1 MQQRRRKFERQPE
14 HFARYRI
21 TQRALDIMATI
32 ARYHVIPTSFL
43 AQLVGGDRRTTESH
57 LQALFHLDYV
67 SRFQLDQQGEFS
79 YFLDHPDTLQLLVQ
93 KHAIAPD
100 ELDANEVR
108 RNRERP
114 FTDRRRQ
121 FFVDHEL
128 MITRFHTVLELGCR
142 TTAGQVELAAWRQ
155 GPELRNT
162 LEVDRLTY
170 DTERDHW
177 YRDEGTDRLSHEPD
191 AFFTLRFRDAA
202 EGERDFNFFYEA
214 DRKTMTKAASIRDK
228 LRAHFHFVVR
238 ERGKLRETYQV
249 DRIRAVLIETLDR
262 KWALRLREA
271 ARHPVVSG
279 GKPSPL
285 FWFTTSEVFTRPHEA
300 QTPKGKLVLPAF
312 LHQPEIVLDPI
323 WVSAVDN
330 TRYSL
335 RQPF

>member
-14 HFARYRI
+14 HFARYRV
-21 TQRALDIMATI
+21 TQRSLHIAAIV
-32 ARYHVIPTSFL
+32 ARYHVIPTSL
-43 AQLVGGDRRTTESH
+43 LVRLVHGDRRTTESH

-67 SRFQLDQQGEFS
+67 NRFQLDPRSECC
-79 YFLDHPDTLQLLVQ
+79 YFLDNPDTLQLLVE
-93 KHAIAPD
+93 KHAAAPD

-121 FFVDHEL
+121 LFVDHEL
-128 MITRFHTVLELGCR
+128 MITRFHAMVELGCR

-155 GPELRNT
+155 GPELHNT

-170 DTERDHW
+170 DAKRDYW
-177 YRDEGTDRLSHEPD
+177 YRDEGTDRLPHEPD
-191 AFFTLRFRDAA
+191 AFFTLRFRDAP
-202 EGERDFNFFYEA
+202 EGERDFSFFYEA
-214 DRKTMTKAASIRDK
+214 DRKTMTKAERIRNK

-238 ERGKLRETYQV
+238 EREKLRQTYQV
-249 DRIRAVLIETLDR
+249 ERIRAVLIETLDR

-285 FWFTTSEVFTRPHEA
+285 FWFTTSELFTRPHEA
-300 QTPKGKLVLPAF
+300 QSPKGKTVLPAF

-323 WVSAVDN
+323 WVSPVDN
-330 TRYSL
+330 TRHSL